1 MVELRRGE
9 ARCPLWTWS
18 ARWRKSSFSSG
29 GGDDNC
35 VEAALTGTVAALR
48 DSKNPS
54 GPILIIPTSA
64 WQVLVTQ
71 HHR

>member
-1 MVELRRGE
+1 MSTVDLFG
-9 ARCPLWTWS
+9 

-35 VEAALTGTVAALR
+35 VEAALAGTVAALR

-54 GPILIIPTSA
+54 GPILVIPTSA
-64 WQVLVTQ
+64 WQALVAQ
-71 HHR
+71 RHR